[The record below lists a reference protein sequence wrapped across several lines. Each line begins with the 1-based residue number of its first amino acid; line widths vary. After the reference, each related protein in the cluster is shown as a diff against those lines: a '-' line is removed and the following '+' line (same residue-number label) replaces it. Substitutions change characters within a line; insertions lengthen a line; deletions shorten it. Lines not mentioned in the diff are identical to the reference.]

1 MVAESNLNDPDFD
14 EQFFLT
20 QGTPLRRWGKPEEI
34 ASTALFLASEDA
46 AYLNGAVIVADGG
59 ITVS

>member
-14 EQFFLT
+14 EDYFLR
-20 QGTPLRRWGKPEEI
+20 QGTPLRRWGLPEEI
-34 ASTALFLASEDA
+34 ASTALFLASADA
-46 AYLNGAVIVADGG
+46 TYLNGAIIVADGG